1 MRINK
6 DFQNNSSFSS
16 NSDWLANAI
25 AGAACAKA
33 ATGLADGEIYHSRIA
48 NQGFP
53 GTSQGNCA
61 HQLRLV
67 TFLLLFV
74 IVAGKSSAQM
84 TDQTQAP
91 NNAQAGIVKS
101 LPEEIGAGRGDI
113 YTPDSSLFIINRDPF
128 RSVRR
133 GRQLFQRKF
142 TRTQGQGPNVGD
154 GRGDLNTND
163 AIGAGLSDSCAL
175 CHGRPRG
182 SAGFGGNVATR
193 PDSRDAPH
201 LFGLGLKEML
211 ADEITGDLRRIQE
224 QAIARAERSGHS
236 VTLPL
241 RSKGIDYGS
250 ITATSSGTVDTTRV
264 KGIDPDLRVR
274 PFFAEGRTISI
285 REFVVGALHKEVG
298 IEVYDPDLAKA
309 HAGQTVVTP
318 SGMVL
323 DGSRDNID
331 PPPPPDAE
339 TGKYEA
345 DPAIVDHLEFYLM
358 NYFKPAVGQPN
369 PTTELGQRVFNRVR
383 CNTCHISNLTINHD
397 RRVADVET
405 GYDPVNGIFNNLFS
419 TAGTLVDVFDD
430 KRGFPPLK
438 RPRGPFLVTNIFTDF
453 KRHDL
458 GRNFYE
464 RNFDGT
470 FQREFLTRPLW
481 GVGSKNS
488 FGHDGR
494 STSLDEVILRHG
506 GEAKDSRD
514 AYASLAKPE
523 SDALQQFLR
532 SLVLFPPDDTA
543 SNLDPGDPNAEHFPQ
558 FGHGSIKLTVLF
570 NDPTDPE

>member
-1 MRINK
+1 MKHAMNESTAF
-6 DFQNNSSFSS
+6 DQ
-16 NSDWLANAI
+16 LARVNGKRLLALLLLLVI
-25 AGAACAKA
+25 
-33 ATGLADGEIYHSRIA
+33 ATG
-48 NQGFP
+48 
-53 GTSQGNCA
+53 NCFA
-61 HQLRLV
+61 QL
-67 TFLLLFV
+67 
-74 IVAGKSSAQM
+74 

-91 NNAQAGIVKS
+91 NNAQAGIAKS
-101 LPEEIGAGRGDI
+101 LLDEIGAGRGNVD
-113 YTPDSSLFIINRDPF
+113 TPDSSLFIINRDPF
-128 RSVRR
+128 RAVRR

-142 TRTQGQGPNVGD
+142 TRAQGQGPNVGD
-154 GRGDLNTND
+154 GTGDLNTND

-182 SAGFGGNVATR
+182 SAGLGGNVATR

-211 ADEITGDLRRIQE
+211 ADEITGDLRIIQE
-224 QAIARAERSGHS
+224 HAIAQAEHSGQS

-250 ITATSSGTVDTTRV
+250 ITATPSGTVDTSAV
-264 KGIDPDLRVR
+264 QGVDPDLRVK

-285 REFVVGALHKEVG
+285 REFVVGALHKEMG
-298 IEVYDPDLAKA
+298 IEVRDPDLANA
-309 HAGQTVVTP
+309 HAGHVVVTP

-323 DGSRDNID
+323 DGSSDSID
-331 PPPPPDAE
+331 APPPPDAE

-345 DPAIVDHLEFYLM
+345 DPAIVDYLEFYLT
-358 NYFKPAVGQPN
+358 NYFKPGIGQQN
-369 PTTELGQRVFNRVR
+369 PTTELGQRVFNRLS
-383 CNTCHISNLTINHD
+383 CNSCHISNLLINHD

-405 GYDPVNGIFNNLFS
+405 VHDPANGIFNNLFS
-419 TAGTLVDVFDD
+419 SAATLVDVKDD
-430 KRGFPPLK
+430 RRGFPPLK
-438 RPRGPFLVTNIFTDF
+438 RPRGDPFLVTNIFTDF

-464 RNFDGT
+464 RNYDGT
-470 FQREFLTRPLW
+470 LQRQFLTRPLW

-506 GEAKDSRD
+506 GEAKGSRD
-514 AYASLAKPE
+514 AYASLAEPE
-523 SDALQQFLR
+523 SSALQQFLR

-543 SNLDPGDPNAEHFPQ
+543 SNLDPGDRNAKYFPQ
-558 FGHGSIKLTVLF
+558 LGHGSIKLTVLF